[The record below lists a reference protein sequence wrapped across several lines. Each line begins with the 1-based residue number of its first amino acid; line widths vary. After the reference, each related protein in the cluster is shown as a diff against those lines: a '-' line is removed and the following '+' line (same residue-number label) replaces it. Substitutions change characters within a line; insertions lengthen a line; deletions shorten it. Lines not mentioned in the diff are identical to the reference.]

1 MGGIPFTGWAENTFA
16 GRTNLA
22 AGFGSGRSTPRKRR
36 RKAKATVRRAA
47 PRKARRAAGRAAKF
61 VKGSAAAK
69 AHMARLRKMV
79 GRKRR

>member
-22 AGFGSGRSTPRKRR
+22 AGFGSGGTARRKSRK
-36 RKAKATVRRAA
+36 RKAKPVARRAA

-79 GRKRR
+79 GKRR